1 MNERA
6 KFIHALKGLAFICF
20 NGKKCDNKMHDVVIS
35 GAGPAGSKC
44 AEVLASAGYKV
55 ALIEKDVNWRKPCG
69 GGVSARI
76 MKKYYPQL
84 KKLNPVIKYGAIMF
98 SGDYSKLEYKFKGRG
113 EGSIVMDRL
122 EMDNLMRSVAV
133 EAGAELFDK
142 NISFDFVYRNQKI
155 IGIKT
160 KTPSGMKEYL
170 GKLIVIADG
179 MSSKLAVKS
188 GLRGKWK
195 ITDLGMAKCAIMEG
209 RSNLE
214 KDMIYIYFRPYKG
227 YGWIFPIDDNRYNIG
242 CGTFEEANHDHNLN
256 EIYEEFLNAPY
267 IKEYFPEHSYKEIW
281 KASYPLSAIGV
292 LEKSLIGEN
301 IMLIGDAAGFVS
313 PISGEGIHPGI
324 VSGQIAAETAV
335 KALKAGVISKKTLK
349 PYKQHPNIKKIIR
362 NFKLKHSL
370 VEFFYMNNG
379 KNLNTMFKLAENDE
393 EFKRQVINMFFFNA
407 APSEEFLTRVRTS
420 TL

>member
-1 MNERA
+1 MY
-6 KFIHALKGLAFICF
+6 
-20 NGKKCDNKMHDVVIS
+20 DVVIS

-44 AEVLASAGYKV
+44 AEVVAKAGYKV

-84 KKLNPVIKYGAIMF
+84 KKLNPVLKNGTVLF
-98 SGDYSKLEYKFKGRG
+98 SGDYSKLEYSWEGQG
-113 EGSIVMDRL
+113 EASIVMDRL
-122 EMDNLMRSVAV
+122 EMDNLMRDVAV

-142 NISFDFVYRNQKI
+142 NVSFDFVYEDQKI

-160 KTPSGMKEYL
+160 KSPSGIKEYL
-170 GKLIVIADG
+170 GKLIIVADG
-179 MSSKLAVKS
+179 MSSKLAIRS

-209 RSNLE
+209 KTNLK
-214 KDMIYIYFRPYKG
+214 KDLMYIYFRPYKG
-227 YGWIFPIDDNRYNIG
+227 YGWIFPIDDKRYNIG
-242 CGTFEEANHDHNLN
+242 CGTFEEANLDYNLN
-256 EIYEEFLNAPY
+256 EIYDEFVNAPY
-267 IKEYFPEHSYKEIW
+267 IKEYFPEANYKEIW
-281 KASYPLSAIGV
+281 KASYPLSAKGV

-335 KALKAGVISKKTLK
+335 KALNDGVISKKTLK
-349 PYKQHPNIKKIIR
+349 PYKQHPNIKKIVR
-362 NFKLKHSL
+362 NFKLKRSL
-370 VEFFYMNNG
+370 VDFFYMNNG
-379 KNLNTMFKLAENDE
+379 INLNTMFKLAENDDV
-393 EFKRQVINMFFFNA
+393 FRKQVIDMFFFSA
-407 APSEEFLTRVRTS
+407 APSEEFLTRIRNAS
-420 TL
+420 S